1 MVHICPNGFKL
12 LNFVP
17 PTLRPQLYLRPSLLP
32 PPTSAAWIICFS
44 IFHESFLLYV
54 RAAFPPPLCFLR
66 PLCHPSS
73 LSELLPRPLTVCF
86 MGYTV
91 CLLNCLLPCI
101 PSCPIILLSVTSY
114 FLVTSSSSLLSSLI
128 YPLLCPPP
136 CLLPYL
142 YPPSVSCILF
152 LLIPSCPLSSS
163 PSCPPPSLPYL
174 LILVSSPPPSAISCP
189 ADLCCMRLPACFDR
203 QGPDLVSDPAAT
215 QAEGCV
221 SLTFRHSRGHA
232 HAKGHLTF
240 P

>member
-1 MVHICPNGFKL
+1 MFFFP
-12 LNFVP
+12 
-17 PTLRPQLYLRPSLLP
+17 LLP
-32 PPTSAAWIICFS
+32 
-44 IFHESFLLYV
+44 
-54 RAAFPPPLCFLR
+54 CFLR
-66 PLCHPSS
+66 PLCHPFS
-73 LSELLPRPLTVCF
+73 LSLLLPPPP
-86 MGYTV
+86 
-91 CLLNCLLPCI
+91 NCVLYGLYCVSAQPSPSLHTLLPNYPLI
-101 PSCPIILLSVTSY
+101 RNLLFSCHFLFLSP
-114 FLVTSSSSLLSSLI
+114 LSLI

-136 CLLPYL
+136 CLLPPHL
-142 YPPSVSCILF
+142 YSPSVSCILF

-189 ADLCCMRLPACFDR
+189 EDLCCMRLPACFDR